1 MRKVMKIFRLLW
13 WLGGERA
20 SVALYLFS
28 AFCFIVTCFLA
39 KAYFRLQ
46 LLAFVVFLAVNAA
59 FALRA
64 AMETLMDAV
73 IETLQWL
80 YYDAPLLPR
89 LFRLARWA
97 WQRRES
103 AMKAVYLWSYRL
115 LERTERFS
123 QEHSTVEN
131 LLIGAVVASVACF
144 VSGFVYILT
153 TNRYPPFGP
162 VPRVS
167 GYVFIAGVFA
177 FLFLSFVELLNA
189 AMEWFYRLRA
199 RGFFDALRL
208 AVSVFIEV
216 WRELVNNRV
225 HSSRADSAVFPH
237 EWVAEGPGEFVAT
250 PQNDAGMHEPLAL
263 AVTVLPPLEKE
274 PHQCR

>member
-1 MRKVMKIFRLLW
+1 MKIFGLLW
-13 WLGGERA
+13 RLGGERGL
-20 SVALYLFS
+20 VALYLLS
-28 AFCFIVTCFLA
+28 AFCLILTCFLP

-46 LLAFVVFLAVNAA
+46 FLAFVVFLAVNAA
-59 FALRA
+59 FVLRA
-64 AMETLMDAV
+64 VLETLMDAV

-103 AMKAVYLWSYRL
+103 TMKAVYLWSYRL

-123 QEHSTVEN
+123 REHSTVEN

-144 VSGFVYILT
+144 VSGFIYILT
-153 TNRYPPFGP
+153 TNRYPPFEP
-162 VPRVS
+162 VLRVS

-177 FLFLSFVELLNA
+177 FLFLWFVALLNA

-199 RGFFDALRL
+199 GGFFDALRL
-208 AVSVFIEV
+208 AASVFITV
-216 WRELVNNRV
+216 SRELVLNRLR
-225 HSSRADSAVFPH
+225 SSGSDSRIHP
-237 EWVAEGPGEFVAT
+237 EGPGASVY
-250 PQNDAGMHEPLAL
+250 EPHPLTL
-263 AVTVLPPLEKE
+263 TVLPPLEKE